1 MKRCENSS
9 NSKFRAFEFVKMAE
23 YETLGSPIL
32 ISRKIRV
39 TEIVCN
45 FHSNYIVKK
54 SISRN
59 ICENSMSHITSID
72 SCFWKVQ
79 IEFEMTICTSKHDV
93 FWEKNWAIFLVPS
106 FWALEK
112 SFKCQCIILCVLMQQ
127 TLWKF
132 PYTHALIMA
141 SGNKQFEQLSVRNF
155 NLEKQKQDLLWGWN
169 LEPFAY
175 FEIQCYKQNLFY
187 AIFLSMTLLYSK

>member
-1 MKRCENSS
+1 M
-9 NSKFRAFEFVKMAE
+9 
-23 YETLGSPIL
+23 
-32 ISRKIRV
+32 
-39 TEIVCN
+39 
-45 FHSNYIVKK
+45 
-54 SISRN
+54 
-59 ICENSMSHITSID
+59 
-72 SCFWKVQ
+72 
-79 IEFEMTICTSKHDV
+79 

-155 NLEKQKQDLLWGWN
+155 NLEKQKRTFFEEWGWN
-169 LEPFAY
+169 LEPFFHTLKY
-175 FEIQCYKQNLFY
+175 NVISRICSMQFFYLWHCCTQSKLHFY
-187 AIFLSMTLLYSK
+187 AKWIKDSKRDLCKNSISLGISSFFWNTSFQVELVKVVLNYSELILLFKWLALSKAAIYWLSIS